1 MNKIIILSIILSL
14 LVIIPA
20 GFAAESSVDLADDN
34 LIDYDLANDDLINQ
48 DVLEASINDD
58 DSYLGD
64 EPIGNHYYFD
74 SNAEADGNGS
84 IDNPYKTLD
93 DDKIMPDSILHFA
106 SGNYNYV
113 PISSD
118 DKVNITIYGE
128 SSSNTII
135 NCPLENQTF
144 NVKSLFTIANITFNN
159 IQIMLKDSNAL
170 LNASNVNF
178 SNSTAL
184 ESDIYTDSCGGAIYA
199 FGQNNTI
206 ILDNCNFY
214 NNYAF
219 YGGAVFAANADLKIT
234 DCHFVNNTAK
244 YYGGAIYQIYGNMS
258 LTESEFDKNHANE
271 GGAIYVFS
279 KNDFSIEGN
288 NFINNYANASAG
300 AIYYFY
306 NENYTIVNNFYEN
319 NSARQYNDTY
329 EKSDLIV
336 LADNYT
342 LYRAV
347 FNGNS
352 TNGTL
357 PSYYNLADYGF
368 VSSVKN
374 QANGGNCWAFATMAS
389 LESAII
395 KAIYDMNSSGLIYN
409 YTEYADIL
417 EFLNNG
423 GNLSDLIDFSEENMK
438 NVAALYSPFGWQME
452 TNNGGYDDM
461 GVGYLVSWLGP
472 INDADD
478 LYGDYS
484 IFSPI
489 LNSMMH
495 VQNIVYLKRDN
506 YTENDM
512 VKRALIDYG
521 AVFISVRMKTKSDSN
536 IGTYVYNTD
545 NSTCNHAV
553 AIVGWDDT
561 IEIPNAP
568 GPGAWIVKNSW
579 GENWGNDNGY
589 FYLSYYDISALRLG
603 ENDGAF
609 AIILNDSIKYDKNYQ
624 YDVGK
629 TDYFFNSTDT
639 VWYKN
644 VFTST
649 DNENLSAVSTY
660 FEKPS
665 NWEVSIYVNDVL
677 KSIKSG
683 FSNPGYWTINLLE
696 QVPLI
701 KGDIFEVVFK
711 INVTG
716 DAGFPIAEKVSL
728 NNEFFREGIS
738 FVSYDGVNWA
748 DLYSIVWNDYP
759 GHHYSN
765 SQVACI
771 KAFTVLTVVDTVTSL
786 DIEYDGFNPVNI
798 TAHIIDQYENPVKF
812 GIVLFNLSGV
822 IVPVNVSNGVAKI
835 SHIFEKGLNSIFA
848 EFVASGYVTSKAN
861 GTVNIRKIPANMI
874 ADISVDLDTALVNIT
889 LNDTINETVFL
900 VLGDKNYSVQSID
913 GKATI
918 NLTDLPLGESTLR
931 ISLYDAVYECNEVE
945 ESFNIVP
952 KGTFI
957 IVNDFESMYGSGD
970 EFKIILVDGEGNPIA
985 GRNLVYSLDNVN
997 STIRTDDNGEV
1008 ILNIGLIPSVYAF
1021 EIWFEGEKMYLTSSN
1036 SSLITINKKP
1046 VSMIV
1051 EISVDLDTALVN
1063 ITLNDTINE
1072 NIFIDLGNANY
1083 TIKSTDGKASINLT
1097 GLNIGLYNVRVS
1109 LNDTTYDSIAVEL
1122 NFTIDSRR
1130 TIITLDNME
1139 TVYQSGKEYK
1149 IILTDEEG
1157 NPLGGRVLEYILN
1170 NSTDALLTDENGEAY
1185 LNISLKTGSYALN
1198 VKFLG
1203 EKLYIASNGSSII
1216 TVKTSV
1222 TAQYSNYTYGS
1233 KYSVKF
1239 LGKDSSPLKNT
1250 TVSIVFAGKT
1260 YNVKTDANGVAKIDV
1275 KLKPGTYTVKITNPN
1290 TSEEKTQKIKVLS
1303 RITENKNLVMYYG
1316 SGSKYKVK
1324 VLDDYGNIAKNVSVK
1339 FTYRGK
1345 TYNKRT
1351 DNKGYAYLII
1361 KSKPNKYAISVT
1373 YKGFTVKNNVT
1384 VKPTIIAKN
1393 ITKKRAKT
1401 VKYTAKLLNS
1411 KGKILKSKY
1420 LKFKFKSKTY
1430 KRKTNSKGIATLS
1443 LKYLKKGK
1451 YSVYLTYGKLTVKRT
1466 IKIT

>member
-1 MNKIIILSIILSL
+1 MLKNMNKIIILSIILSL

-20 GFAAESSVDLADDN
+20 GFAAESSADFADDN
-34 LIDYDLANDDLINQ
+34 LIDYDLANNDLINQ
-48 DVLEASINDD
+48 DVLDASINDE

-144 NVKSLFTIANITFNN
+144 NVTRLFNIANITFNN
-159 IQIMLKDSNAL
+159 IQIMLKGENSL

-178 SNSTAL
+178 YNSTAL
-184 ESDIYTDSCGGAIYA
+184 ESDIYVDSCGGAIYS
-199 FGQNNTI
+199 FSQNNSL
-206 ILDNCNFY
+206 ILKNCNFY
-214 NNYAF
+214 NNYAL

-258 LTESEFDKNHANE
+258 LAESEFDKNHANE

-319 NSARQYNDTY
+319 NSAREYNDTY

-342 LYRAV
+342 LYRAL
-347 FNGNS
+347 FNGDS

-357 PSYYNLADYGF
+357 PSYYNLADYGM
-368 VSSVKN
+368 VGTVKN
-374 QANGGNCWAFATMAS
+374 QGSGGNCWAFATISS
-389 LESAII
+389 LESAVL
-395 KAIYDMNSSGLIYN
+395 KAIYEMNRSGVIYN
-409 YTEYADIL
+409 YPEYLDIL
-417 EFLNNG
+417 EILNKG
-423 GNLSDLIDFSEENMK
+423 GNLSELIDFSEGNMK
-438 NVAALYSPFGWQME
+438 NLEALYSPYGWNME
-452 TNNGGYDDM
+452 TNSGGYDDM
-461 GVGYLVSWLGP
+461 GIAYLVSWLGP
-472 INDADD
+472 IYEANDIYAPKRI
-478 LYGDYS
+478 L
-484 IFSPI
+484 SPL
-489 LNSMMH
+489 LNSLLH

-506 YTENDM
+506 FTDNDM
-512 VKRALIDYG
+512 IKHAIMNYG
-521 AVFISVRMKTKSDSN
+521 AVFSSIRMKDERDNPLYRNDAK
-536 IGTYVYNTD
+536 IGYYMYYNGT
-545 NSTCNHAV
+545 NKTCDHAV
-553 AIVGWDDT
+553 SIVGWDD
-561 IEIPNAP
+561 EISIPGAP
-568 GPGAWIVKNSW
+568 GKGAWIVKNSW
-579 GENWGNDNGY
+579 GDWGKNHGY
-589 FYLSYYDISALRLG
+589 FYVSYYDVCCPKTGIA
-603 ENDGAF
+603 DICF
-609 AIILNDSIKYDKNYQ
+609 AIVLNDTLKYDKNYQ
-624 YDVGK
+624 YDMGK

-644 VFTST
+644 IFTAT
-649 DNENLSAVSTY
+649 DNEYLSAVSTY
-660 FEKPS
+660 FQKPT
-665 NWEVSIYVNDVL
+665 NWEVSVYVNDVL
-677 KSIKSG
+677 KSTKSG
-683 FSNPGYWTINLLE
+683 FSNPGYWTIDLLE
-696 QVPLI
+696 HIPLI

-728 NNEFFREGIS
+728 NNEFFKEGIS
-738 FVSYDGVNWA
+738 FFSYDGVNWS

-759 GHHYSN
+759 GHHYNN

-771 KAFTVLTVVDTVTSL
+771 KAFTVFDMIDTVTSL

-798 TAHIIDQYENPVKF
+798 TAHIINQYGNPVNC
-812 GIVLFNLSGV
+812 GVVLFNLSDVV
-822 IVPVNVSNGVAKI
+822 IPVNVSNGVAKI
-835 SHIFEKGLNSIFA
+835 TYIFEKGLNTIFA
-848 EFVASGYVTSKAN
+848 EFVACGYVTSKAN
-861 GTVNIRKIPANMI
+861 ETIDIRKIPVNMVAN
-874 ADISVDLDTALVNIT
+874 ISVDLDTALVNIT
-889 LNDTINETVFL
+889 LNDSINET
-900 VLGDKNYSVQSID
+900 
-913 GKATI
+913 
-918 NLTDLPLGESTLR
+918 
-931 ISLYDAVYECNEVE
+931 
-945 ESFNIVP
+945 
-952 KGTFI
+952 
-957 IVNDFESMYGSGD
+957 
-970 EFKIILVDGEGNPIA
+970 
-985 GRNLVYSLDNVN
+985 
-997 STIRTDDNGEV
+997 
-1008 ILNIGLIPSVYAF
+1008 
-1021 EIWFEGEKMYLTSSN
+1021 
-1036 SSLITINKKP
+1036 
-1046 VSMIV
+1046 
-1051 EISVDLDTALVN
+1051 
-1063 ITLNDTINE
+1063 
-1072 NIFIDLGNANY
+1072 IFIDLGDANY
-1083 TIKSTDGKASINLT
+1083 TIRSFDGIASINLT
-1097 GLNIGLYNVRVS
+1097 GLNVGLHNVRVS
-1109 LNDTTYDSIAVEL
+1109 LYDAVYESDDVEL

-1170 NSTDALLTDENGEAY
+1170 NFTDALLTDENGEAY

-1222 TAQYSNYTYGS
+1222 TPQYSNYTYGS

-1275 KLKPGTYTVKITNPN
+1275 KLKTGTYTVKIINPN

-1373 YKGFTVKNNVT
+1373 YKGFTVKNNIT

-1420 LKFKFKSKTY
+1420 IKFKFKSKTY

>member
-1 MNKIIILSIILSL
+1 MLKNMNKIIILSIILSL

-20 GFAAESSVDLADDN
+20 GFAAESSADLADDN

-135 NCPLENQTF
+135 NCPSENQTF
-144 NVKSLFTIANITFNN
+144 NVTRLFNIANITFNN
-159 IQIMLKDSNAL
+159 IQIMLKGSNSL

-178 SNSTAL
+178 YNSTAL
-184 ESDIYTDSCGGAIYA
+184 ESDIYVDSCGGAIYS
-199 FGQNNTI
+199 FGQNNSL
-206 ILDNCNFY
+206 ILKNCSFY
-214 NNYAF
+214 NNYAL

-347 FNGNS
+347 FNGDS

-409 YTEYADIL
+409 YSEYADIL

-423 GNLSDLIDFSEENMK
+423 GNLSDLIDLSEENMK
-438 NVAALYSPFGWQME
+438 NVAALYSPYGWQME

-506 YTENDM
+506 FTENDM

-521 AVFISVRMKTKSDSN
+521 AVFISVRMKTKYDSE
-536 IGTYVYNTD
+536 IGAYVYNTD

-553 AIVGWDDT
+553 AIVGWNDT

-624 YDVGK
+624 YDIGK
-629 TDYFFNSTDT
+629 TDYFFNTTDT

-644 VFTST
+644 VFTAT
-649 DNENLSAVSTY
+649 DNEYLSAVSTY
-660 FEKPS
+660 FLKPT
-665 NWEVSIYVNDVL
+665 NWEVSVYVNDVL
-677 KSIKSG
+677 KSTKSG
-683 FSNPGYWTINLLE
+683 FSNPGYWTIDLFE
-696 QVPLI
+696 HIPLI

-728 NNEFFREGIS
+728 NNELFREGIS
-738 FVSYDGVNWA
+738 FFSYDGVNWS
-748 DLYSIVWNDYP
+748 DLYSIVWSDYP
-759 GHHYSN
+759 GHHYNN

-771 KAFTVLTVVDTVTSL
+771 KAFTVFDVVDTVTSL

-798 TAHIIDQYENPVKF
+798 TAHIINQYGNPVNC
-812 GIVLFNLSGV
+812 GIVLFNLSDVV
-822 IVPVNVSNGVAKI
+822 IPVNVSDGVAKI
-835 SHIFEKGLNSIFA
+835 THVFEKGLNTIVA
-848 EFVASGYVTSKAN
+848 EFVACGYVTSKDN
-861 GTVNIRKIPANMI
+861 GTVDIRKIPVDMI
-874 ADISVDLDTALVNIT
+874 ADISVDLDNALVNIN
-889 LNDTINETVFL
+889 LNDSLNETIFID
-900 VLGDKNYSVQSID
+900 LGSANYTIKSID
-913 GKATI
+913 GIASI
-918 NLTDLPLGESTLR
+918 NLTNLNTGSYNVR
-931 ISLYDAVYECNEVE
+931 ISLYDAVYE
-945 ESFNIVP
+945 
-952 KGTFI
+952 
-957 IVNDFESMYGSGD
+957 
-970 EFKIILVDGEGNPIA
+970 A
-985 GRNLVYSLDNVN
+985 
-997 STIRTDDNGEV
+997 DD
-1008 ILNIGLIPSVYAF
+1008 
-1021 EIWFEGEKMYLTSSN
+1021 
-1036 SSLITINKKP
+1036 
-1046 VSMIV
+1046 
-1051 EISVDLDTALVN
+1051 
-1063 ITLNDTINE
+1063 
-1072 NIFIDLGNANY
+1072 
-1083 TIKSTDGKASINLT
+1083 
-1097 GLNIGLYNVRVS
+1097 
-1109 LNDTTYDSIAVEL
+1109 VEL

-1130 TIITLDNME
+1130 TIITLDNIE

-1149 IILTDEEG
+1149 IILTDEDG
-1157 NPLGGRVLEYILN
+1157 NPLGGRVLEYTLN
-1170 NSTDALLTDENGEAY
+1170 NFTDALLTDENGEAY
-1185 LNISLKTGSYALN
+1185 LNISLKTGSYKLN

-1203 EKLYIASNGSSII
+1203 EKLYIASNGTSTI

-1222 TAQYSNYTYGS
+1222 IPQYSNYTYGS
-1233 KYSVKF
+1233 KYSVK
-1239 LGKDSSPLKNT
+1239 LIGKDSSPLKNT
-1250 TVSIVFAGKT
+1250 TVSIVFAGKA

-1316 SGSKYKVK
+1316 SGSSYKVK

-1351 DNKGYAYLII
+1351 DSKGYAYLKIS
-1361 KSKPNKYAISVT
+1361 SKPNKYAISVT

-1393 ITKKRAKT
+1393 LTKKRAKT

-1411 KGKILKSKY
+1411 KGKIIKSKY

-1451 YSVYLTYGKLTVKRT
+1451 YSVYLTYGNLTVKRT